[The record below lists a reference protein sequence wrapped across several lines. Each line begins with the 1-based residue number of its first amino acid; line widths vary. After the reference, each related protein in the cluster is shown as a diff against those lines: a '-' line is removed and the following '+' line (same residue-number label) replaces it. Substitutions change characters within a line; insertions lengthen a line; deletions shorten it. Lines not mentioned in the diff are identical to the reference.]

1 MQKDKEQQIA
11 RLCQITQAVTDQDI
25 VKIDIIAQELSQEIA
40 KVQDSITNQ
49 YSWQILDDILEGNK
63 IVFDCFEK
71 LGSENENARKA
82 VKILQSRI
90 DDAISAT
97 KKAVSELKA
106 APSTPAEAV
115 DNLREQLAQIQR
127 EVEEKDQTLLE
138 QEK

>member
-1 MQKDKEQQIA
+1 M
-11 RLCQITQAVTDQDI
+11 
-25 VKIDIIAQELSQEIA
+25 
-40 KVQDSITNQ
+40 TNQ

-71 LGSENENARKA
+71 LGSENENAGKA

-90 DDAISAT
+90 EDAISAT